1 MRVHCVSAAVYIEP
15 GRPLLGT
22 ACFSSV
28 RSYGEQNGRKLQ
40 ASGVRTSLAEPKHEH
55 VLRACPGR
63 DFPVDH
69 GVHDLDSSQHIL
81 LTPHGSLH
89 ARTQTYGKS
98 KDEAAQGRREASG
111 RFWLTEVT
119 GASWMSNHEG
129 MRMPPANFIPYGI
142 AVRVSTSSSSSSEE
156 QTGVMAGTDGC
167 T

>member
-1 MRVHCVSAAVYIEP
+1 MLCSGHLKTCVCIAFQLQYTLSPAVRCLA
-15 GRPLLGT
+15 RPASVVFDPMENRT
-22 ACFSSV
+22 AGNC
-28 RSYGEQNGRKLQ
+28 RHQ
-40 ASGVRTSLAEPKHEH
+40 ARCTVRTSLAEPKHEH

-69 GVHDLDSSQHIL
+69 GVHIL

-98 KDEAAQGRREASG
+98 KDEAAQGRREATG
-111 RFWLTEVT
+111 RFWLTEVM

-142 AVRVSTSSSSSSEE
+142 AVRVSRLAAAAARSKR
-156 QTGVMAGTDGC
+156 A
-167 T
+167 